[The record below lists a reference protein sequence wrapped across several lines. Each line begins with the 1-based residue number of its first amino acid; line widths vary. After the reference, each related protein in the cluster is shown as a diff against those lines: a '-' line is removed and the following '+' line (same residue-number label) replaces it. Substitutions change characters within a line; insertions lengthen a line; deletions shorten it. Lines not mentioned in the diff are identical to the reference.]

1 MARQW
6 QLSAWCLGFL
16 LLAGGAH
23 ASEQMPG
30 QFVGMFGKSVVKL
43 TLHKTADN
51 TIAGMI
57 EQTWINSAGR
67 EKGGQADIRGVER
80 DDVVTL
86 YLTPQGILKLPIVLT
101 ARWQESGLALQ
112 SGEADGATAPASRL
126 LPGSD
131 VTYLKVLAHLPVS
144 QSHPA
149 AQRNASLLEE
159 LEKKGIEGGEGC
171 QCSAEKKAH
180 VADATIA
187 FSQQVT
193 DLLAN
198 LDDYLGGIEAN
209 RKVLTTHGAEDPYSR
224 QSVTAFTNIFQ
235 AIEQDIGRALNRAAD
250 KCSHRQLAEGETAT
264 REAKLWRDTCL
275 SVTDG
280 LDRYREEQG
289 VLSASSR

>member
-1 MARQW
+1 
-6 QLSAWCLGFL
+6 L
-16 LLAGGAH
+16 
-23 ASEQMPG
+23 ASEVQAADQMPG
-30 QFVGMFGKSVVKL
+30 QFVGMLGKSAVKL
-43 TLHKTADN
+43 TLHKATDN

-67 EKGGQADIRGVER
+67 QKSGQADIQGVER

-86 YLTPQGILKLPIVLT
+86 YLAPQGMIKLPLVLT
-101 ARWQESGLALQ
+101 ARWKESGLAIED
-112 SGEADGATAPASRL
+112 GEADEAKAPTSRL
-126 LPGSD
+126 LPGND
-131 VTYLKVLAHLPVS
+131 VTYLKVLAHLPAS
-144 QSHPA
+144 QPHPA

-159 LEKKGIEGGEGC
+159 LEKTGIDGGEGC
-171 QCSAEKKAH
+171 QCSAEKKTH

-187 FSQQVT
+187 FSQQMT

-209 RKVLTTHGAEDPYSR
+209 RKVLAIHGAEDPYSR
-224 QSVTAFTNIFQ
+224 RSVMAFTAVFR
-235 AIEQDIGRALNRAAD
+235 AVGQDIGNALNRAAD

-275 SVTDG
+275 SVADG
-280 LDRYREEQG
+280 LGRYREEQG